1 MLLLRSHIVSASYRL
16 TLISAFDSTTP
27 EDVYLK
33 VIARLR
39 AKSIEAQVVRDL
51 VAAAFQSV
59 LHSGQKGYLVNL
71 MAGSL
76 FHKQRGGA
84 TGGKGTTTDNSLA
97 LLEFR
102 IDVYFELVPHA
113 SLERFLTCLDVIH
126 MSDDHVIGQVRV
138 YLGDLG
144 FSDNRGP

>member
-1 MLLLRSHIVSASYRL
+1 M
-16 TLISAFDSTTP
+16 
-27 EDVYLK
+27 
-33 VIARLR
+33 
-39 AKSIEAQVVRDL
+39 
-51 VAAAFQSV
+51 
-59 LHSGQKGYLVNL
+59 NL

-113 SLERFLTCLDVIH
+113 SLERFLICLDVIH